1 MKQKTK
7 SDIEELISNA
17 NAKAWN
23 WEWQDWRVKSTN
35 IEFEKRIEQSKSENF
50 ILMEEMTSKYQI
62 IEDLQSQISEKETE
76 YENLQ
81 KELTDKELRNSQSE
95 AEKDD
100 IIRSLKHKLEETPE
114 DISIPVNVAEA
125 ALAHERTKT
134 ELLNLKEKWKKLI
147 VKIKQQD
154 ALIKRKDKDSTSSEA
169 SVNVSDDND
178 ALIQENEKLRKEIEK
193 LKEIQEELSVS
204 KAKEI

>member
-1 MKQKTK
+1 MLKEKEHGIENDK
-7 SDIEELISNA
+7 IEEFNQRISN
-17 NAKAWN
+17 
-23 WEWQDWRVKSTN
+23 
-35 IEFEKRIEQSKSENF
+35 FEKEIEQAKSENS

-134 ELLNLKEKWKKLI
+134 ELLNLKE
-147 VKIKQQD
+147 
-154 ALIKRKDKDSTSSEA
+154 
-169 SVNVSDDND
+169 N
-178 ALIQENEKLRKEIEK
+178 
-193 LKEIQEELSVS
+193 
-204 KAKEI
+204 

>member
-1 MKQKTK
+1 
-7 SDIEELISNA
+7 
-17 NAKAWN
+17 
-23 WEWQDWRVKSTN
+23 
-35 IEFEKRIEQSKSENF
+35 
-50 ILMEEMTSKYQI
+50 MEEMTSKYQI

-114 DISIPVNVAEA
+114 DKSISVNVAEA

-134 ELLNLKEKWKKLI
+134 ELLNLKEK
-147 VKIKQQD
+147 
-154 ALIKRKDKDSTSSEA
+154 
-169 SVNVSDDND
+169 
-178 ALIQENEKLRKEIEK
+178 
-193 LKEIQEELSVS
+193 
-204 KAKEI
+204 